1 MSGDELYLGTEPMR
15 NGLELDPKAVEN
27 YFNHL
32 FPFLEENLS
41 ISQFRGGQ
49 SNPTYRVISG
59 KHAWVIR
66 RKPPGPLLPSAHA
79 IDREY
84 RVLSALGKTNVPV
97 PKTYNLCMDENI
109 LGTPFYVM
117 ECVNGPVYWDALL
130 PGKTMETRGVVYDS
144 MNASIAKLH
153 QADFEFLEL
162 GDFGRPGNYVDRQLK
177 RWGRQY
183 LEADFERILEMDL
196 LIEWLEDF
204 IAVEIVTEEMIE
216 EIIRSEIEMYNYR
229 SYEEIDLLEFMGR
242 ACPAF
247 GMIGTVVGLILM
259 LGSTTSG
266 GADIAGVM
274 GGMSVALITTLYGVL
289 LAQIIFLPIASKRY
303 QIKET
308 QVLLMEMMRE
318 GLLYLKRRELPETAA
333 KDLVIYLPPKLRK
346 KILLEEQAA
355 MNQDLGL

>member
-1 MSGDELYLGTEPMR
+1 MSDKLGTLIGLLIGATLVIFGIIWPDHLSNYYLFQLREFEMTLEALKQ
-15 NGLELDPKAVEN
+15 NGAPIEQIRAHQAAFKAFQDSWFGSISRFADLKSLLIVLGGS
-27 YFNHL
+27 YAATLVAFRFVDAIRAFNFIGHV
-32 FPFLEENLS
+32 FIRAKQDDDFLEV
-41 ISQFRGGQ
+41 
-49 SNPTYRVISG
+49 YRTVL
-59 KHAWVIR
+59 KLCE
-66 RKPPGPLLPSAHA
+66 K
-79 IDREY
+79 
-84 RVLSALGKTNVPV
+84 RVNKQMITDEEIAAVTN
-97 PKTYNLCMDENI
+97 
-109 LGTPFYVM
+109 
-117 ECVNGPVYWDALL
+117 
-130 PGKTMETRGVVYDS
+130 
-144 MNASIAKLH
+144 
-153 QADFEFLEL
+153 Q
-162 GDFGRPGNYVDRQLK
+162 
-177 RWGRQY
+177 
-183 LEADFERILEMDL
+183 DL
-196 LIEWLEDF
+196 RNWLQDF

-318 GLLYLKRRELPETAA
+318 GLLYLKRKELPETAA

>member
-1 MSGDELYLGTEPMR
+1 MSDKLGTVIGLLIGATLIIFGIIWPDHLSNYYLFQLREFEMTLEALKQ
-15 NGLELDPKAVEN
+15 NGAPIEQIRAHQAAFQAFQDSWFGSISRFADLKSLLIVLGGSYAATLVAFRFVDAIRA
-27 YFNHL
+27 FNFIGHV
-32 FPFLEENLS
+32 FIRAKQDDDFLEVYQTVLKLC
-41 ISQFRGGQ
+41 GK
-49 SNPTYRVISG
+49 RVNKQMITDEEI
-59 KHAWVIR
+59 AAV
-66 RKPPGPLLPSAHA
+66 
-79 IDREY
+79 
-84 RVLSALGKTNVPV
+84 TN
-97 PKTYNLCMDENI
+97 
-109 LGTPFYVM
+109 
-117 ECVNGPVYWDALL
+117 
-130 PGKTMETRGVVYDS
+130 
-144 MNASIAKLH
+144 
-153 QADFEFLEL
+153 Q
-162 GDFGRPGNYVDRQLK
+162 
-177 RWGRQY
+177 
-183 LEADFERILEMDL
+183 DL
-196 LIEWLEDF
+196 RNWLQDF

>member
-1 MSGDELYLGTEPMR
+1 MSDKLGTVIGLLIGATLVIFGIIWPDHLSNYYLFQLREFEMTLEALKQ
-15 NGLELDPKAVEN
+15 NGAPIEQIGAHQAAFQAFQDSWFGSISRFADLKSLLIVLGGSYAATLVAFRFVDAIRA
-27 YFNHL
+27 FNFIGHV
-32 FPFLEENLS
+32 FIRAKQDDDFLEV
-41 ISQFRGGQ
+41 
-49 SNPTYRVISG
+49 YRTVL
-59 KHAWVIR
+59 KLCE
-66 RKPPGPLLPSAHA
+66 K
-79 IDREY
+79 
-84 RVLSALGKTNVPV
+84 RVNKQMITDEEIAAVTN
-97 PKTYNLCMDENI
+97 
-109 LGTPFYVM
+109 
-117 ECVNGPVYWDALL
+117 
-130 PGKTMETRGVVYDS
+130 
-144 MNASIAKLH
+144 
-153 QADFEFLEL
+153 Q
-162 GDFGRPGNYVDRQLK
+162 
-177 RWGRQY
+177 
-183 LEADFERILEMDL
+183 DL
-196 LIEWLEDF
+196 RNWLQDF

>member
-1 MSGDELYLGTEPMR
+1 MSDKLGTLIGLLIGATLIIFGIIWPDHLSNYYLFQLREFEMTLEALKQ
-15 NGLELDPKAVEN
+15 NGAPIEQIRAHQAAFQAFQDSWFGSISRFADLKSLLIVLGGSYAATLVAFRFVDAIRA
-27 YFNHL
+27 FNFIGHV
-32 FPFLEENLS
+32 FIRAKQDDDFLEV
-41 ISQFRGGQ
+41 
-49 SNPTYRVISG
+49 YRTVL
-59 KHAWVIR
+59 KLCE
-66 RKPPGPLLPSAHA
+66 K
-79 IDREY
+79 
-84 RVLSALGKTNVPV
+84 RVNKQMITDEEIAAVTN
-97 PKTYNLCMDENI
+97 
-109 LGTPFYVM
+109 
-117 ECVNGPVYWDALL
+117 
-130 PGKTMETRGVVYDS
+130 
-144 MNASIAKLH
+144 
-153 QADFEFLEL
+153 Q
-162 GDFGRPGNYVDRQLK
+162 
-177 RWGRQY
+177 
-183 LEADFERILEMDL
+183 DL
-196 LIEWLEDF
+196 RNWLQDF

>member
-1 MSGDELYLGTEPMR
+1 MSDKLGTVIGLLIGATLIIFGIIWPDHLSNYYLYQLREFEMTLDALKQ
-15 NGLELDPKAVEN
+15 NGAPIEQIRAHQAAFQAFQDSWFGSISRFADLKSLLIVLGGSYAATLVAFRFVDAIRA
-27 YFNHL
+27 FNFLGHV
-32 FPFLEENLS
+32 FIRAKQDDDFLEV
-41 ISQFRGGQ
+41 
-49 SNPTYRVISG
+49 YRTVL
-59 KHAWVIR
+59 KLCE
-66 RKPPGPLLPSAHA
+66 K
-79 IDREY
+79 
-84 RVLSALGKTNVPV
+84 RVNKQMITDEEIAAVTN
-97 PKTYNLCMDENI
+97 
-109 LGTPFYVM
+109 
-117 ECVNGPVYWDALL
+117 
-130 PGKTMETRGVVYDS
+130 
-144 MNASIAKLH
+144 
-153 QADFEFLEL
+153 Q
-162 GDFGRPGNYVDRQLK
+162 
-177 RWGRQY
+177 
-183 LEADFERILEMDL
+183 DL
-196 LIEWLEDF
+196 RNWLQDF

-346 KILLEEQAA
+346 KVMQEEQAA
-355 MNQDLGL
+355 MGQGLGL